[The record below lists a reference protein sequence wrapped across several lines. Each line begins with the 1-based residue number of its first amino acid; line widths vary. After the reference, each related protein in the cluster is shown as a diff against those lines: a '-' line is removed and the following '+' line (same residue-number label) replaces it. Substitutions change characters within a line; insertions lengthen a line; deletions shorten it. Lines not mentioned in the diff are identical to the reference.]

1 MSGLLNFGNPTYGKG
16 GPEGTLL
23 DPIANLDRK
32 KMVYK
37 HYKTGSEIMKAYP
50 CFKNLPESY

>member
-1 MSGLLNFGNPTYGKG
+1 MSGLLNFGNPKYGAG

-23 DPIANLDRK
+23 EPMKNLDRK
-32 KMVYK
+32 GMRYD
-37 HYKTGSEIMKAYP
+37 HYKSGSEIMKHFP